1 MQKSVSAKEQRS
13 KVDERMSH
21 EAFLGKPSKRAA
33 SARALRQRCA
43 RMIKECGWK
52 GVSQI
57 EEDEVREIMKYLKG

>member
-21 EAFLGKPSKRAA
+21 ETFLGKPSKRAA

-52 GVSQI
+52 GVS
-57 EEDEVREIMKYLKG
+57 